1 MSLSFIDLLFRD
13 FLFLAAGLSLLS
25 FWIIQKR
32 VSPVA
37 RNYLAAFPALFFVWG
52 VLQQLGGYS
61 TFLFVL
67 LSPNQHP
74 FVALFWLLAFTSLWG
89 DTIWVVRGNG
99 ANELLKLSLGAA
111 KENPRAL
118 PILKLFFVATSLLV
132 PPLVILGYASGF
144 FANAV
149 IELQIH

>member
-1 MSLSFIDLLFRD
+1 V
-13 FLFLAAGLSLLS
+13 FLVGGLSLLG

-37 RNYLAAFPALFFVWG
+37 RNYLASFPALFFVWG

-61 TFLFVL
+61 TFLFVVL
-67 LSPNQHP
+67 PPNQHP

-89 DTIWVVRGNG
+89 TTIWIVRGNG
-99 ANELLKLSLGAA
+99 ANELLKLSLGSAR
-111 KENPRAL
+111 ENPKVL
-118 PILKLFFVATSLLV
+118 QILKLFFVVASLLV
-132 PPLVILGYASGF
+132 PLLVIVGYASGF
-144 FANAV
+144 FAKAV